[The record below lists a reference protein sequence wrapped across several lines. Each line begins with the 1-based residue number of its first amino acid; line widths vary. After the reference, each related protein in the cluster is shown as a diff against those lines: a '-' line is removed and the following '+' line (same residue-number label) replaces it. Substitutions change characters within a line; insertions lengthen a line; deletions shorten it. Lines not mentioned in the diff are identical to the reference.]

1 MAIDKQQLI
10 LELKAKGITLTKTQL
25 KQLDGQVKASKA
37 GMIAMGAA
45 IAAATVAIVALAKTV
60 SHAVRVG
67 KEFEQSMANL
77 KAISGASNTELLKLE
92 DTAKKL
98 GASTKF
104 TASQVGGLQT
114 EFAKLGFSTKEIQN
128 ATGATLALASATG
141 ADLGEAAAI
150 AGTTV
155 RAFQLDTAET
165 TRVSDVMAKSFS
177 SSALDMQKFT
187 DSMTYVAP
195 IAKMA
200 GVSIEGTTAML
211 GALADA
217 GISGSMA
224 GTQLRKILLEAG
236 QAGTKLAKRLGGPI
250 TSAEDFQKKL
260 KKLIEEGFDPMA
272 EAEDLVGTRA
282 VAAFGILLNSVDTVD
297 SLTEALERSAGAAQA
312 MADIQLDTLEGKL
325 TILNS
330 AWEGFGIALY
340 DYFEEPLKS
349 AADSLTEFVQSMT
362 GAIEIPLAEKMAET
376 RYEAMGLVKAMN
388 DTNLSLEQQQ
398 VLANKLNIEFPE
410 VAEKY
415 REMETAGE
423 DLDVIIKAISD
434 SMLNQMIIATAQE
447 EIEDVITRQ
456 GEAWI
461 DTYDNT
467 QKAESAFYKLKEALG
482 LTADSTLSN
491 AEVMDLYSKKVH
503 ESTQLISI
511 NGARVKKIRG
521 EEGSQLIALYDE
533 YARYAGQAHLSSEKQ
548 ETLEKTGKLLEE
560 RLNAIKKALGFVN
573 EEMEEMDGY
582 SEDPTWGLG
591 GTGGGGGAGDVA
603 PQYNWVQR
611 LFGAREEDADPDVLM
626 DQIADTIDQV
636 TALMDQ
642 YAQANIQRAISE
654 ANARIAEIN
663 RLENRELSALKNS
676 RKYKIMSDKA
686 KLEAE
691 QKIIDKHNAM
701 KKAEKAAANKI
712 IEENFKIQQ
721 ASSIAQI
728 MMATGEAWMNAV
740 KMFPPLGTPWT
751 FIAAAMGAA
760 QVALVLSQKP
770 PTMMAQGG
778 LIGGNLHDAGG
789 TPLIAERGEFIMN
802 RDAVENAGIDAM
814 ENINAGGGQPI
825 QISFT
830 GNILSDDFI
839 ANEAVPR
846 LKEALR
852 RGGDL
857 GIG

>member
-37 GMIAMGAA
+37 GMIAMGAG

-282 VAAFGILLNSVDTVD
+282 VAAFGILLNSVDS
-297 SLTEALERSAGAAQA
+297 SL
-312 MADIQLDTLEGKL
+312 I
-325 TILNS
+325 
-330 AWEGFGIALY
+330 F
-340 DYFEEPLKS
+340 
-349 AADSLTEFVQSMT
+349 
-362 GAIEIPLAEKMAET
+362 
-376 RYEAMGLVKAMN
+376 
-388 DTNLSLEQQQ
+388 
-398 VLANKLNIEFPE
+398 
-410 VAEKY
+410 
-415 REMETAGE
+415 
-423 DLDVIIKAISD
+423 
-434 SMLNQMIIATAQE
+434 
-447 EIEDVITRQ
+447 
-456 GEAWI
+456 
-461 DTYDNT
+461 
-467 QKAESAFYKLKEALG
+467 
-482 LTADSTLSN
+482 
-491 AEVMDLYSKKVH
+491 
-503 ESTQLISI
+503 
-511 NGARVKKIRG
+511 
-521 EEGSQLIALYDE
+521 
-533 YARYAGQAHLSSEKQ
+533 
-548 ETLEKTGKLLEE
+548 
-560 RLNAIKKALGFVN
+560 
-573 EEMEEMDGY
+573 
-582 SEDPTWGLG
+582 
-591 GTGGGGGAGDVA
+591 
-603 PQYNWVQR
+603 
-611 LFGAREEDADPDVLM
+611 
-626 DQIADTIDQV
+626 
-636 TALMDQ
+636 
-642 YAQANIQRAISE
+642 
-654 ANARIAEIN
+654 
-663 RLENRELSALKNS
+663 
-676 RKYKIMSDKA
+676 
-686 KLEAE
+686 
-691 QKIIDKHNAM
+691 
-701 KKAEKAAANKI
+701 
-712 IEENFKIQQ
+712 
-721 ASSIAQI
+721 
-728 MMATGEAWMNAV
+728 
-740 KMFPPLGTPWT
+740 
-751 FIAAAMGAA
+751 
-760 QVALVLSQKP
+760 
-770 PTMMAQGG
+770 
-778 LIGGNLHDAGG
+778 
-789 TPLIAERGEFIMN
+789 
-802 RDAVENAGIDAM
+802 
-814 ENINAGGGQPI
+814 
-825 QISFT
+825 
-830 GNILSDDFI
+830 
-839 ANEAVPR
+839 
-846 LKEALR
+846 
-852 RGGDL
+852 
-857 GIG
+857 